1 VGERVGTKEGKNIKK
16 HPTKLITFFTILE
29 EKIKKLKIKN

>member
-29 EKIKKLKIKN
+29 EKRKKHKFK

>member
-1 VGERVGTKEGKNIKK
+1 VWGQKREKNIQK

-29 EKIKKLKIKN
+29 EKNKKIKNKKHKK